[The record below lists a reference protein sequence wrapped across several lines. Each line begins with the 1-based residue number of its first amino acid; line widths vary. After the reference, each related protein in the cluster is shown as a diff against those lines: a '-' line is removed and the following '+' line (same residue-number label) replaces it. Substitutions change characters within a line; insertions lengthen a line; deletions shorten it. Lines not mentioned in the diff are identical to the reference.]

1 MKTIGL
7 IGGMSWESSA
17 EYYRICNETVQ
28 SRLDGSH
35 SAKIIMWSVD
45 FAPIADLQH
54 EGHWDE
60 LSSILSHAALS
71 LEKAG
76 ADMIV
81 ICTNTMHC
89 LADEIA
95 ETVNIPLIHIADAAA
110 AAVKSDG
117 LKTVGLLGTSF
128 TMEQGFYRDRI
139 EENYDLDVIIPNAA
153 DRDSVHTIIYEELVR
168 GTISETSRQNYQE
181 SVARLVARGAQG
193 VILGCT
199 EIGLLLRP
207 EDCDVPLYD
216 TAKIHALAAVEAA
229 LKT

>member
-28 SRLDGSH
+28 SRLGGSH

-54 EGHWDE
+54 EGRWDE
-60 LSSILSHAALS
+60 LSAILSDAALS

-89 LADEIA
+89 LADKIA
-95 ETVNIPLIHIADAAA
+95 ETVSIPLIHIADAAA

-117 LKTVGLLGTSF
+117 LKAVGLLGTSF

-139 EENYDLDVIIPNAA
+139 EKNYDLDVIIPNAA

-168 GTISETSRQNYQE
+168 GIISETSRQTYQE

-193 VILGCT
+193 IILGCT

>member
-28 SRLDGSH
+28 SRLGGSH

-54 EGHWDE
+54 EGRWDE
-60 LSSILSHAALS
+60 LSAILSDAALS

-89 LADEIA
+89 LADKIA
-95 ETVNIPLIHIADAAA
+95 ETVSIPLIHIADAAA

-117 LKTVGLLGTSF
+117 LKAVGLLGTSF

-139 EENYDLDVIIPNAA
+139 EKNYDLDVIIPNAA

>member
-28 SRLDGSH
+28 SRLGGSH

-54 EGHWDE
+54 EGRWDE
-60 LSSILSHAALS
+60 LSAILSDAALS

-89 LADEIA
+89 LADKIA
-95 ETVNIPLIHIADAAA
+95 ETVSIPLIHIADAAA
-110 AAVKSDG
+110 AAVESDG

-128 TMEQGFYRDRI
+128 TMKEGFYRDRI
-139 EENYDLDVIIPNAA
+139 EENYGLDVIIPNAA
-153 DRDSVHTIIYEELVR
+153 DRDSVHTVIYEELVR
-168 GTISETSRQNYQE
+168 GTISETSRQTYQE
-181 SVARLVARGAQG
+181 IVARLVARGAQG
-193 VILGCT
+193 IILGCT

-207 EDCDVPLYD
+207 EDCDIPLYD
-216 TAKIHALAAVEAA
+216 TAKIHARAAVEAA